1 MDLGSAPSESVKF
14 QEYLHGLVLGH
25 SELVIDAGGILGTVL
40 RPLPELARVISRER
54 NDVLLGK
61 MAEDGV
67 ALLHDLVRAVF
78 SP

>member
-54 NDVLLGK
+54 K
-61 MAEDGV
+61 DGGRWRG
-67 ALLHDLVRAVF
+67 A
-78 SP
+78 SPRPRPG